1 MSIAALTIT
10 AVLAGAS
17 AYITS
22 QWSGSRNLPTDDEV
36 DKLVADAQRR
46 RASGVH
52 DHDDTVPGELWT
64 FGEFMNASVYTRP
77 LFSEAQ
83 IDAASEDTAVAPLHS
98 QGTICAW
105 LSGGYNNP
113 KTHDEIDAYPPCT
126 QRGAI
131 RSAIPH
137 GVVFPD
143 EPTWAA
149 RLPSPTGCSQVRP

>member
-1 MSIAALTIT
+1 MSIAALTVT

-17 AYITS
+17 AYVTS
-22 QWSGSRNLPTDDEV
+22 QWSGSRNLPTDAEV
-36 DKLVADAQRR
+36 DKLVADTQRR

-52 DHDDTVPGELWT
+52 DHDDMVPGEPWT
-64 FGEFMNASVYTRP
+64 FGEYMEATVYAKP

-83 IDAASEDTAVAPLHS
+83 IEAASNDRQVAPLHLH
-98 QGTICAW
+98 GRVRAW

-113 KTHDEIDAYPPCT
+113 KTHVEIDAYPPYT

-131 RSAIPH
+131 RSAIPD
-137 GVVFPD
+137 GLVFPD

-149 RLPSPTGCSQVRP
+149 RLPNPTDLGQVRP